1 MVEPM
6 VEQLVE
12 QLVEP
17 MAEYQGAVRF
27 ALAVRFTLYDTSD
40 RKGSGDPMSQD
51 SQAAFRADQS
61 ELRAPFIYK
70 DDDAIDKPFQLDQM
84 RRLFGYMT
92 LFPKLAWL
100 SLTATVGGIAVALI
114 APYALGEAINVA
126 INAHHTR
133 TLLEYASFLAILYV
147 LNFFASRMRI
157 RYTNWLGQ
165 SVIQRLREQLFGHVQ
180 ALSFDFFDKR
190 PAGSVLV
197 RIMNDVNALQDLFT
211 NGVINSITNL
221 FTLVGIVVIMLSLNW
236 RLALI
241 TMVIVPIMLFL
252 STKLREMMRRSWQV
266 VRVRLS
272 RINAHLN
279 ESIQGVR
286 VTEAY
291 VRQAENQE
299 FFQGMNADYLDK
311 FRQAVGLNA
320 VFGPVVDFTGAIGS
334 ALLFWF
340 GVHML
345 GAAGG
350 LSVGVLVAFA
360 NYTGNFWTPIS
371 QLGQVYNQLLVAMAS
386 SERIFEYLDT
396 VPSVA
401 SGAGAP
407 VLPRIEGHV
416 RFDHVEFAYDNKKKA
431 LDGVSFDV
439 PAGQTVALVGH
450 TGAGK
455 STVINLLA
463 RFYEPTGGVVTIDG
477 HDICQTDL
485 HSLRSQVGVV
495 LQDTFIFSGTIMD
508 NIRYGRP
515 DASDEDVMAA
525 ARSVYAEEFIE
536 QLEQGYAT
544 EVRERGSRLSM
555 GQRQLISFARAI
567 LADPRILILDEATA
581 SIDTHTEH
589 LIQQGLLVLLQ
600 GRTSFVVAHRLS
612 TIREADQILVFA
624 DGRIVERG
632 THGLLM
638 GTKGYYQHLVEA
650 QYRFMA

>member
-1 MVEPM
+1 MGDFM
-6 VEQLVE
+6 DKK
-12 QLVEP
+12 
-17 MAEYQGAVRF
+17 F
-27 ALAVRFTLYDTSD
+27 A
-40 RKGSGDPMSQD
+40 GDPT
-51 SQAAFRADQS
+51 

-70 DDDAIDKPFQLDQM
+70 DEEAIDKPFRMDQM
-84 RRLFGYMT
+84 RRLFAYMT
-92 LFPKLAWL
+92 LFPRLGWASLA
-100 SLTATVGGIAVALI
+100 ATIGGIAVSLI
-114 APYALGEAINVA
+114 APYIIGVT
-126 INAHHTR
+126 INAAIAKHDVGR
-133 TLLEYASFLAILYV
+133 LVGYGVFLGALYIA
-147 LNFFASRMRI
+147 NFVASRLRI

-165 SVIQRLREQLFGHVQ
+165 SVIRHLRGQLFSHVQ

-197 RIMNDVNALQDLFT
+197 RIMNDVNSLQDLFT
-211 NGVINSITNL
+211 NGVISSITNL
-221 FTLVGIVVIMLSLNW
+221 FTLIGIVIIMLSLDW
-236 RLALI
+236 KLALI
-241 TMVIVPIMLFL
+241 TMIIVPIMLLL

-291 VRQAENQE
+291 VRQAENQT

-311 FRQAVGLNA
+311 FRRAVGLNA
-320 VFGPVVDFTGAIGS
+320 IFGPVVDFTGSIGS

-345 GAAGG
+345 GAGGG
-350 LSVGVLVAFA
+350 LSVGMLIAFA

-386 SERIFEYLDT
+386 SERIFQYLDT
-396 VPSVA
+396 IPSVA
-401 SGAGAP
+401 SGAEAENLP
-407 VLPRIEGHV
+407 VLSGEV
-416 RFDHVEFAYDNKKKA
+416 RFENVAFAYDTKKVA
-431 LDGVSFDV
+431 LTDV
-439 PAGQTVALVGH
+439 NFHVLPGQTIALVGH

-463 RFYEPTGGVVTIDG
+463 RFYEPTSGVITMDG
-477 HDICQTDL
+477 HDICKMNL
-485 HSLRSQVGVV
+485 HSLRAQVGIV

-515 DASDEDVMAA
+515 DASDEEVMQA
-525 ARSVYAEEFIE
+525 AREVFADEFIRE
-536 QLEQGYAT
+536 LENGYHT

-589 LIQQGLLVLLQ
+589 MIQQGLKVLLQ

-612 TIREADQILVFA
+612 TIRESDQILVFA

-638 GTKGYYQHLVEA
+638 GTKGYYQNLVEA